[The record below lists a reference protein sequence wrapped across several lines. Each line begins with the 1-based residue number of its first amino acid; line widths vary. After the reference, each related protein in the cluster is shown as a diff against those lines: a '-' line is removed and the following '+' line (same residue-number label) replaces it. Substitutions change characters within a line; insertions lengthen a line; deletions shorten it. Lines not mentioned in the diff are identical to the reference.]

1 MTLQYS
7 KLVKATYAAALVS
20 FLFGI
25 IRDYS
30 ILNYSSSCLEY
41 YNLFYVGGLCSIIA
55 VNMVILDSQ
64 TPTIRLWFLYT
75 ILSLSLLVIG
85 WFCRPNLY
93 HDSLV
98 NLAIAGFVATLWI
111 LGAIAS
117 RAQITKGFA
126 FTARLRDGIFSVAIT
141 LLMILGVSLIPAFA
155 FSVLASTLWI
165 LWITRD
171 RWNEFFIKNPRQH
184 VWLSFL
190 TKAILLNLGTLAM
203 LLWALYFNSSEK
215 FWWGYSST
223 AIVRISMYAFQA
235 ISIGWVVASTHM
247 PNLPMGYRRYSLSLT
262 VALVTFGILVSWIS
276 LGAGF
281 IVMPIAVGSAQYFA
295 IIYLHNKISLEIQI

>member
-1 MTLQYS
+1 MTLHYS

-30 ILNYSSSCLEY
+30 ILNYSNSSLEY
-41 YNLFYVGGLCSIIA
+41 YDLFYVGGLCSIIA

-64 TPTIRLWFLYT
+64 PPTIRLWFLYT

-85 WFCRPNLY
+85 WFYRPNLY

-98 NLAIAGFVATLWI
+98 NLAVAGFAVTLWI

-126 FTARLRDGIFSVAIT
+126 FTARLRDGIFSVVIT
-141 LLMILGVSLIPAFA
+141 LLMILSVSLIPAFA

-171 RWNEFFIKNPRQH
+171 RWNEFFIQNTRQH

-190 TKAILLNLGTLAM
+190 TKAILLNLGTVAM
-203 LLWALYFNSSEK
+203 LLWALYFNSSEEL
-215 FWWGYSST
+215 WEGYSST
-223 AIVRISMYAFQA
+223 AIVRISMYIFQV
-235 ISIGWVVASTHM
+235 ISIGCVVASTHM
-247 PNLPMGYRRYSLSLT
+247 PNLPAVYRRYSFSLM
-262 VALVTFGILVSWIS
+262 VVLVTLGILVSWIS
-276 LGAGF
+276 MGAGF

-295 IIYLHNKISLEIQI
+295 IIYLHNKISLESQI